1 MSVSS
6 EARRSASRACSTHH
20 VGGAFILGASPL
32 GYLASSAIV
41 HGFATCGGG
50 LGGAFLTGTNASSE
64 GGGAFIMGGSEDG
77 GAFPAC
83 TGSASRSSEVR
94 PSAAVKRACICST
107 SRGGAFPIGAMPGLA
122 RVISTHVAVADG
134 CVTSAGVAVEA
145 AEALLAVEAAEALL
159 AG

>member
-1 MSVSS
+1 MSS
-6 EARRSASRACSTHH
+6 EARLSAKRACSTHH
-20 VGGAFILGASPL
+20 VGGAFILGAFPL
-32 GYLASSAIV
+32 GYLASSSIV
-41 HGFATCGGG
+41 HGFATGGGG

-134 CVTSAGVAVEA
+134 CVTSAGVADGCTDVPCASA
-145 AEALLAVEAAEALL
+145 A
-159 AG
+159 AGGGPSATR

>member
-1 MSVSS
+1 M
-6 EARRSASRACSTHH
+6 
-20 VGGAFILGASPL
+20 

-77 GAFPAC
+77 GAFP
-83 TGSASRSSEVR
+83 SSEVR
-94 PSAAVKRACICST
+94 PSAAVKRACICSRIRGGI
-107 SRGGAFPIGAMPGLA
+107 RGGAFPIGAMPGLA

>member
-1 MSVSS
+1 M
-6 EARRSASRACSTHH
+6 
-20 VGGAFILGASPL
+20 
-32 GYLASSAIV
+32 
-41 HGFATCGGG
+41 
-50 LGGAFLTGTNASSE
+50 TGTNASSE

-94 PSAAVKRACICST
+94 PSAAVKRACICSRIRGGI
-107 SRGGAFPIGAMPGLA
+107 RGGAFPVGAMPGLA

>member
-1 MSVSS
+1 M
-6 EARRSASRACSTHH
+6 
-20 VGGAFILGASPL
+20 ASPPV
-32 GYLASSAIV
+32 A
-41 HGFATCGGG
+41 GG
-50 LGGAFLTGTNASSE
+50 LGGSFLTGTNASSE

-77 GAFPAC
+77 GAFP
-83 TGSASRSSEVR
+83 SSEVR
-94 PSAAVKRACICST
+94 PSAAVKRACICSRI
-107 SRGGAFPIGAMPGLA
+107 RGGAFPIGAMPGLA